1 MEFRKRRETP
11 PADGPLPLGELLRQV
26 KRQAPL
32 VHCITNYVTARDC
45 ANLLLACGASPVMA
59 DDVEEVAE
67 ITAVSSGLYL
77 NLGTLHCSSASAML
91 AAGTRAGEVGIPVL
105 LDPVGVGA
113 SRFRRETAGKLLDA
127 VPVAVIRGNASE
139 IKTLVLGS
147 AGARGVDADITD
159 QVTQENLEATAAL
172 AQTLAGKTG
181 AVVALTGAVDVVTDG
196 DKAVF
201 IRNGHPMMCRVTGM
215 GCQLSALTA
224 AFVAANP
231 NKPLEGA
238 VAAVCAM
245 GLCGEMAFARL
256 YTRSITWFSEEKPQ
270 AMPRLMLMTS
280 TPSFTASSR
289 AGRIHTSPVP
299 LSVSENTLK
308 MASCASGAIPVRALQ
323 LAATVP
329 ATWVP

>member
-1 MEFRKRRETP
+1 M
-11 PADGPLPLGELLRQV
+11 
-26 KRQAPL
+26 
-32 VHCITNYVTARDC
+32 
-45 ANLLLACGASPVMA
+45 
-59 DDVEEVAE
+59 
-67 ITAVSSGLYL
+67 
-77 NLGTLHCSSASAML
+77 
-91 AAGTRAGEVGIPVL
+91 
-105 LDPVGVGA
+105 GA

-172 AQTLAGKTG
+172 AQTLAWKTG

-201 IRNGHPMMCRVTGM
+201 IRNGHPMMCRLTGM

-231 NKPLEGA
+231 DKPLEGA

-256 YTRSITWFSEEKPQ
+256 SGQ
-270 AMPRLMLMTS
+270 DG
-280 TPSFTASSR
+280 TASFGVYLMDAISR
-289 AGRIHTSPVP
+289 LTPEE
-299 LSVSENTLK
+299 LEK
-308 MASCASGAIPVRALQ
+308 GARYEVR
-323 LAATVP
+323 
-329 ATWVP
+329 

>member
-1 MEFRKRRETP
+1 
-11 PADGPLPLGELLRQV
+11 
-26 KRQAPL
+26 
-32 VHCITNYVTARDC
+32 
-45 ANLLLACGASPVMA
+45 MA

-224 AFVAANP
+224 
-231 NKPLEGA
+231 PLWPPIRTTSGRGRRRRLLPWGFAEK
-238 VAAVCAM
+238 
-245 GLCGEMAFARL
+245 LAFARL
-256 YTRSITWFSEEKPQ
+256 
-270 AMPRLMLMTS
+270 L
-280 TPSFTASSR
+280 R
-289 AGRIHTSPVP
+289 AGRDGF
-299 LSVSENTLK
+299 LWGVSHGRHFL
-308 MASCASGAIPVRALQ
+308 ADAGGAGERSQV
-323 LAATVP
+323 
-329 ATWVP
+329 

>member
-113 SRFRRETAGKLLDA
+113 SRFRRETAG
-127 VPVAVIRGNASE
+127 
-139 IKTLVLGS
+139 
-147 AGARGVDADITD
+147 
-159 QVTQENLEATAAL
+159 
-172 AQTLAGKTG
+172 
-181 AVVALTGAVDVVTDG
+181 
-196 DKAVF
+196 
-201 IRNGHPMMCRVTGM
+201 
-215 GCQLSALTA
+215 
-224 AFVAANP
+224 
-231 NKPLEGA
+231 
-238 VAAVCAM
+238 
-245 GLCGEMAFARL
+245 
-256 YTRSITWFSEEKPQ
+256 
-270 AMPRLMLMTS
+270 
-280 TPSFTASSR
+280 
-289 AGRIHTSPVP
+289 
-299 LSVSENTLK
+299 
-308 MASCASGAIPVRALQ
+308 
-323 LAATVP
+323 
-329 ATWVP
+329 

>member
-1 MEFRKRRETP
+1 
-11 PADGPLPLGELLRQV
+11 
-26 KRQAPL
+26 
-32 VHCITNYVTARDC
+32 
-45 ANLLLACGASPVMA
+45 
-59 DDVEEVAE
+59 
-67 ITAVSSGLYL
+67 
-77 NLGTLHCSSASAML
+77 ML

-113 SRFRRETAGKLLDA
+113 SRFRRETAGKLLDT

-196 DKAVF
+196 DRVVF

-256 YTRSITWFSEEKPQ
+256 SGQ
-270 AMPRLMLMTS
+270 DG
-280 TPSFTASSR
+280 TASFGVYLMDAISR
-289 AGRIHTSPVP
+289 LTPEE
-299 LSVSENTLK
+299 LEK
-308 MASCASGAIPVRALQ
+308 GARYEVR
-323 LAATVP
+323 
-329 ATWVP
+329 

>member
-159 QVTQENLEATAAL
+159 QVTQENLEATADL

-256 YTRSITWFSEEKPQ
+256 SGQ
-270 AMPRLMLMTS
+270 DG
-280 TPSFTASSR
+280 TASFGVYLMDAISWL
-289 AGRIHTSPVP
+289 TPEE
-299 LSVSENTLK
+299 LEK
-308 MASCASGAIPVRALQ
+308 GARYEMR
-323 LAATVP
+323 
-329 ATWVP
+329 

>member
-172 AQTLAGKTG
+172 AQTLAGRLWPLRG
-181 AVVALTGAVDVVTDG
+181 QLT
-196 DKAVF
+196 
-201 IRNGHPMMCRVTGM
+201 
-215 GCQLSALTA
+215 
-224 AFVAANP
+224 
-231 NKPLEGA
+231 
-238 VAAVCAM
+238 
-245 GLCGEMAFARL
+245 
-256 YTRSITWFSEEKPQ
+256 W
-270 AMPRLMLMTS
+270 
-280 TPSFTASSR
+280 
-289 AGRIHTSPVP
+289 
-299 LSVSENTLK
+299 
-308 MASCASGAIPVRALQ
+308 
-323 LAATVP
+323 
-329 ATWVP
+329 

>member
-91 AAGTRAGEVGIPVL
+91 AAGTRAGEVGIPAL

-127 VPVAVIRGNASE
+127 VPVAVIRG
-139 IKTLVLGS
+139 
-147 AGARGVDADITD
+147 
-159 QVTQENLEATAAL
+159 
-172 AQTLAGKTG
+172 
-181 AVVALTGAVDVVTDG
+181 
-196 DKAVF
+196 
-201 IRNGHPMMCRVTGM
+201 
-215 GCQLSALTA
+215 LSL
-224 AFVAANP
+224 
-231 NKPLEGA
+231 
-238 VAAVCAM
+238 
-245 GLCGEMAFARL
+245 
-256 YTRSITWFSEEKPQ
+256 
-270 AMPRLMLMTS
+270 
-280 TPSFTASSR
+280 
-289 AGRIHTSPVP
+289 IH
-299 LSVSENTLK
+299 
-308 MASCASGAIPVRALQ
+308 I
-323 LAATVP
+323 
-329 ATWVP
+329 

>member
-1 MEFRKRRETP
+1 MWRFMPTSFPFDLYGGWFHPVGHFGVLSAKGKGIEAHAGNAGLRGVPRISQLNWRFYHGIQETEGDSTCRWSFAP
-11 PADGPLPLGELLRQV
+11 PAAPGEAP
-26 KRQAPL
+26 APL

-77 NLGTLHCSSASAML
+77 NLGTLHRSSASAML
-91 AAGTRAGEVGIPVL
+91 AAGTRAGAGHPVL

-113 SRFRRETAGKLLDA
+113 SRCARRRPGSCWTPCRL
-127 VPVAVIRGNASE
+127 PSFRGNASE

-172 AQTLAGKTG
+172 AQTLAGEDRG
-181 AVVALTGAVDVVTDG
+181 GCGPYGAVDVVTDG

-231 NKPLEGA
+231 DKPLEGA
-238 VAAVCAM
+238 VAAVCVM

-256 YTRSITWFSEEKPQ
+256 SGQ
-270 AMPRLMLMTS
+270 DG
-280 TPSFTASSR
+280 TASF
-289 AGRIHTSPVP
+289 GVY
-299 LSVSENTLK
+299 L
-308 MASCASGAIPVRALQ
+308 MDAISA
-323 LAATVP
+323 
-329 ATWVP
+329 

>member
-1 MEFRKRRETP
+1 
-11 PADGPLPLGELLRQV
+11 
-26 KRQAPL
+26 
-32 VHCITNYVTARDC
+32 
-45 ANLLLACGASPVMA
+45 
-59 DDVEEVAE
+59 
-67 ITAVSSGLYL
+67 
-77 NLGTLHCSSASAML
+77 
-91 AAGTRAGEVGIPVL
+91 
-105 LDPVGVGA
+105 
-113 SRFRRETAGKLLDA
+113 
-127 VPVAVIRGNASE
+127 
-139 IKTLVLGS
+139 LVLGS

-256 YTRSITWFSEEKPQ
+256 SGQ
-270 AMPRLMLMTS
+270 DG
-280 TPSFTASSR
+280 TASFGVYLMDAISWL
-289 AGRIHTSPVP
+289 TPEE
-299 LSVSENTLK
+299 LEK
-308 MASCASGAIPVRALQ
+308 GARYEMR
-323 LAATVP
+323 
-329 ATWVP
+329 